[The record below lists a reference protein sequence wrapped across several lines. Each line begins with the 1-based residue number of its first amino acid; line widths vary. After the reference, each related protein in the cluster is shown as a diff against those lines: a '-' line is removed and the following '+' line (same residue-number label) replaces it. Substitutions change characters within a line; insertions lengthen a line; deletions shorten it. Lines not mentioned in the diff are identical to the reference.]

1 MTPTSTMTLS
11 KFLEKDPTLYD
22 NAISYIWNSDI
33 GQWQTAP
40 IREETKELLFEEFC
54 DRYVNNDEKFKRLYV
69 KKLNSLA
76 LRYAELRRN
85 DLTAFDPLVADYIER
100 KEVSQ
105 ANAAHTIESE
115 DNSSKIGQSS
125 GTSQSAKTGAEGI
138 DKVNVSDPQ
147 VIQYKKEKRTP
158 DLTETTQTT
167 GEESETKNEH
177 ADDKA
182 VDKAAPMSISYP
194 GAAAGKI
201 PNLDWQSISAQKQT
215 EHEGEGSSQNNK
227 NESQTRVSGGTEE
240 HASSEW
246 STGVDTV
253 TDNTDRDW
261 NESDNVEDSRN
272 SSETL
277 NGTKSEQGSNT
288 EDKQVKV
295 IQSGRGGLT
304 PQEALA
310 RANEYIKGASAAAWL
325 KKELQVCFRN
335 VTYTPDEAWMY

>member
-11 KFLEKDPTLYD
+11 EFLEKDPTLYD
-22 NAISYIWNSDI
+22 NAISYVWNSET

-54 DRYVNNDEKFKRLYV
+54 DRYVNNDQKFKRLYV

-85 DLTAFDPLVADYIER
+85 DMTAFDPLVADYMER

-105 ANAAHTIESE
+105 ANASHTSESE

-125 GTSQSAKTGAEGI
+125 GTSQSTKTGVEGI

-158 DLTETTQTT
+158 NLTETTQTT

-177 ADDKA
+177 ADDKG

-194 GAAAGKI
+194 GAAAGKAHPPDNTLRSGI
-201 PNLDWQSISAQKQT
+201 RLYHERTAEGADRPARGVPGRGRQHLLQQHINGQNTKVKEAHRITRTNHRQELVEEQRRTRVANGAQASTQLQTTQT
-215 EHEGEGSSQNNK
+215 ETGM
-227 NESQTRVSGGTEE
+227 RVTMWKIAGTAPR
-240 HASSEW
+240 H
-246 STGVDTV
+246 
-253 TDNTDRDW
+253 
-261 NESDNVEDSRN
+261 
-272 SSETL
+272 
-277 NGTKSEQGSNT
+277 
-288 EDKQVKV
+288 
-295 IQSGRGGLT
+295 
-304 PQEALA
+304 
-310 RANEYIKGASAAAWL
+310 
-325 KKELQVCFRN
+325 
-335 VTYTPDEAWMY
+335 

>member
-11 KFLEKDPTLYD
+11 EFLEKDPTLYD
-22 NAISYIWNSDI
+22 NAISYIWNSET

-54 DRYVNNDEKFKRLYV
+54 DRYVNNDNKFKRLYI

-100 KEVSQ
+100 REVSQ
-105 ANAAHTIESE
+105 ANAVHTSASE
-115 DNSSKIGQSS
+115 DNSSKVGQSS
-125 GTSQSAKTGAEGI
+125 GTSQSTKAGTEGI

-147 VIQYKKEKRTP
+147 VIQYRKEKRTP
-158 DLTETTQTT
+158 NLTETTQTT
-167 GEESETKNEH
+167 GEESGSNNEH
-177 ADDKA
+177 ADDKG

-194 GAAAGKI
+194 GAASGKI

-215 EHEGEGSSQNNK
+215 EHQGTASSQNNK
-227 NESQTRVSGGTEE
+227 NESQTRVSGGAEE
-240 HASSEW
+240 NASSEW

-253 TDNTDRDW
+253 TDNTDRNW
-261 NESDNVEDSRN
+261 NESDNVEDSRS

-288 EDKQVKV
+288 EDKEVKV

-310 RANEYIKGASAAAWL
+310 RANEYIKGASAGAWL